1 MEAWQ
6 HLAIKGPGR
15 LSGHPHQRL
24 TPSLQTK
31 TLSGPR
37 HDGGP
42 DILPPLPHQASP
54 SDREPALVVLL
65 SWLLE
70 DVLRCEVS
78 GLRRLDGA
86 QRRPPARLLSTGLQ
100 DRVPCTEASRRPW
113 PLLRTKNR
121 CWAHPQPECRQRLR
135 KHRKTRRLRAR
146 RQRPRVAHLGSS
158 LSPSEIRLATI
169 GYTAAVKASRVAN
182 RRLRD
187 ELERAEI
194 EANGHFEDAAWR
206 EMTSSHGVRA
216 FVASDRRRSE
226 S

>member
-1 MEAWQ
+1 M
-6 HLAIKGPGR
+6 
-15 LSGHPHQRL
+15 
-24 TPSLQTK
+24 
-31 TLSGPR
+31 
-37 HDGGP
+37 
-42 DILPPLPHQASP
+42 
-54 SDREPALVVLL
+54 
-65 SWLLE
+65 
-70 DVLRCEVS
+70 
-78 GLRRLDGA
+78 
-86 QRRPPARLLSTGLQ
+86 
-100 DRVPCTEASRRPW
+100 
-113 PLLRTKNR
+113 
-121 CWAHPQPECRQRLR
+121 
-135 KHRKTRRLRAR
+135 
-146 RQRPRVAHLGSS
+146 AHLGSS